1 MECTHRENVG
11 DKTRTGD
18 ARVLVEVPCVAF
30 SVCALVCDRGRMA
43 ENAPARKNTKK
54 IARLLEIS
62 PTPKATMLTEIVET
76 SFLRARQLTEPPPRL
91 TDIHT

>member
-1 MECTHRENVG
+1 MECTHREDDG

-54 IARLLEIS
+54 IA
-62 PTPKATMLTEIVET
+62 
-76 SFLRARQLTEPPPRL
+76 
-91 TDIHT
+91 